1 MSSLGE
7 VQLALPFWYQL
18 ISFVILGAIW
28 GSFVAA
34 LCSRWPIGEQVSN
47 GRSRC
52 DACQTTL
59 APKDLVP
66 IFSFALLRGKCR
78 YCRQNI
84 GLGALYT
91 ELISAA
97 IGLSAILLVPSES
110 AVAMAMFGWLLLP
123 LIILD
128 YQRLWLPN
136 RLVIALAGVGT
147 VGGYFLL
154 PDSIWTD
161 RVIGGALGFLS
172 LEAIRQ
178 GFRKI
183 RNKEGMGGGDPKLFG
198 AIGIWL
204 GWQLLPMT
212 LLLAC
217 LIGFAHVATVYVRD
231 RTLPLRLPFGTFLSV
246 AAFLLAAFH

>member
-1 MSSLGE
+1 M
-7 VQLALPFWYQL
+7 
-18 ISFVILGAIW
+18 
-28 GSFVAA
+28 
-34 LCSRWPIGEQVSN
+34 
-47 GRSRC
+47 
-52 DACQTTL
+52 
-59 APKDLVP
+59 
-66 IFSFALLRGKCR
+66 
-78 YCRQNI
+78 
-84 GLGALYT
+84 
-91 ELISAA
+91 
-97 IGLSAILLVPSES
+97 
-110 AVAMAMFGWLLLP
+110 AVFGWLLLP
-123 LIILD
+123 LIIMD

-147 VGGYFLL
+147 VGGCFLL

-204 GWQLLPMT
+204 
-212 LLLAC
+212 
-217 LIGFAHVATVYVRD
+217 IGFAHVATVYVRD

>member
-1 MSSLGE
+1 M
-7 VQLALPFWYQL
+7 
-18 ISFVILGAIW
+18 
-28 GSFVAA
+28 
-34 LCSRWPIGEQVSN
+34 
-47 GRSRC
+47 
-52 DACQTTL
+52 
-59 APKDLVP
+59 
-66 IFSFALLRGKCR
+66 
-78 YCRQNI
+78 
-84 GLGALYT
+84 
-91 ELISAA
+91 
-97 IGLSAILLVPSES
+97 
-110 AVAMAMFGWLLLP
+110 AVFGWLLLP

-154 PDSIWTD
+154 PDGIWTD

-183 RNKEGMGGGDPKLFG
+183 RNEEGMGGGDPKLFG
-198 AIGIWL
+198 AIGVWL

-217 LIGFAHVATVYVRD
+217 LIGLVHVATVYVRD
-231 RTLPLRLPFGTFLSV
+231 RTLPLRLPLGTFLSV

>member
-1 MSSLGE
+1 M
-7 VQLALPFWYQL
+7 
-18 ISFVILGAIW
+18 
-28 GSFVAA
+28 
-34 LCSRWPIGEQVSN
+34 
-47 GRSRC
+47 
-52 DACQTTL
+52 
-59 APKDLVP
+59 
-66 IFSFALLRGKCR
+66 
-78 YCRQNI
+78 
-84 GLGALYT
+84 
-91 ELISAA
+91 
-97 IGLSAILLVPSES
+97 
-110 AVAMAMFGWLLLP
+110 AVFGWLLLP
-123 LIILD
+123 LIIMD

-147 VGGYFLL
+147 VGGCFLL

-204 GWQLLPMT
+204 GWQLLPMP
-212 LLLAC
+212 LLVAC

>member
-1 MSSLGE
+1 LGE
-7 VQLALPFWYQL
+7 VQFALPFWYQL

-34 LCSRWPIGEQVSN
+34 LCSRWPIGEQISN

-78 YCRQNI
+78 YCRQSI
-84 GLGALYT
+84 GVGALYT

-97 IGLSAILLVPSES
+97 IGLLAILLVPSES
-110 AVAMAMFGWLLLP
+110 ALAMAVFGWLLLP

-147 VGGYFLL
+147 VGGCFLL

-217 LIGFAHVATVYVRD
+217 LIGFVHVTKAYVRD
-231 RTLPLRLPFGTFLSV
+231 GALPLRLPFGTFLSV

>member
-1 MSSLGE
+1 LSSLGE
-7 VQLALPFWYQL
+7 VQFALPFWYQL

-34 LCSRWPIGEQVSN
+34 LCSRWPFGEQISN

-52 DACQTTL
+52 DVCQTTL

-78 YCRQNI
+78 YCRQSI
-84 GLGALYT
+84 GVGALYT

-97 IGLSAILLVPSES
+97 IGLLAILLVPSES
-110 AVAMAMFGWLLLP
+110 ALAMAVFGWLLLP

-161 RVIGGALGFLS
+161 RVIGGVLGFLS

-183 RNKEGMGGGDPKLFG
+183 RSEEGMGGGDPKLFG

-217 LIGFAHVATVYVRD
+217 LIGFVHVTKAYVRYGA
-231 RTLPLRLPFGTFLSV
+231 LPLRLPFGTFLSV

>member
-1 MSSLGE
+1 M
-7 VQLALPFWYQL
+7 
-18 ISFVILGAIW
+18 
-28 GSFVAA
+28 
-34 LCSRWPIGEQVSN
+34 
-47 GRSRC
+47 
-52 DACQTTL
+52 
-59 APKDLVP
+59 
-66 IFSFALLRGKCR
+66 
-78 YCRQNI
+78 
-84 GLGALYT
+84 
-91 ELISAA
+91 
-97 IGLSAILLVPSES
+97 
-110 AVAMAMFGWLLLP
+110 AVFGWLLLP

-161 RVIGGALGFLS
+161 RVIGGALAFLS

-183 RNKEGMGGGDPKLFG
+183 RSEEGMGGGDPKLFG

-217 LIGFAHVATVYVRD
+217 LIGFVHVTKAYVRD
-231 RTLPLRLPFGTFLSV
+231 GALPLRLPLGTFLSV

>member
-1 MSSLGE
+1 M
-7 VQLALPFWYQL
+7 P
-18 ISFVILGAIW
+18 IL
-28 GSFVAA
+28 S
-34 LCSRWPIGEQVSN
+34 
-47 GRSRC
+47 
-52 DACQTTL
+52 
-59 APKDLVP
+59 PKHW
-66 IFSFALLRGKCR
+66 C
-78 YCRQNI
+78 
-84 GLGALYT
+84 GALYI

-97 IGLSAILLVPSES
+97 IGLSAILLVPSEP
-110 AVAMAMFGWLLLP
+110 ALAMAVFGWLLLP
-123 LIILD
+123 LIIMD

-147 VGGYFLL
+147 VGGCFLL